1 MLDPQASQIAN
12 TVESGLAAVHAN
24 VQAQAPAL
32 PGEVALAWLCFVALL
47 ALALVAIPVAAALV
61 RLGLPGSERSLRPVE
76 PIAFGHSPHAQ
87 RSPRQ
92 PVRLHRTLLATAL
105 LTLPALLLLLGV
117 GVIRGAGVAA
127 VRSALALVLP
137 MLVVTL
143 HARRRSTHP

>member
-12 TVESGLAAVHAN
+12 TVGSGLSAVDLP
-24 VQAQAPAL
+24 AP

-47 ALALVAIPVAAALV
+47 ALALVAIPVAAGLV
-61 RLGLPGSERSLRPVE
+61 RLGLPRSARLLRSVE
-76 PIAFGHSPHAQ
+76 PIAFSHSPHAQ

-105 LTLPALLLLLGV
+105 LALPALLLLLGV
-117 GVIRGAGVAA
+117 GVIRGEGVAA

-137 MLVVTL
+137 ALVVTL
-143 HARRRSTHP
+143 HARRRSANP

>member
-12 TVESGLAAVHAN
+12 TVESGLAAS
-24 VQAQAPAL
+24 APAL

-61 RLGLPGSERSLRPVE
+61 RLGLPGSGRSMRSVE

-105 LTLPALLLLLGV
+105 LALPALLLLLAV
-117 GVIRGAGVAA
+117 GLIRDDGVAA
-127 VRSALALVLP
+127 VRNALALVLP

-143 HARRRSTHP
+143 HARRRSTNP